1 MTARTRASVGHPI
14 IQKKIDAWRKEAKT
28 KVVHKSPSMI
38 KSFPLSPPGPCPLVL
53 HVHKRQIDF
62 LLKNVH
68 GRRNTQTQTQVPPP
82 PRSWVEGS

>member
-28 KVVHKSPSMI
+28 KVVHKSSGMI
-38 KSFPLSPPGPCPLVL
+38 KSFPLPPLGLSPLVL

-62 LLKNVH
+62 LL
-68 GRRNTQTQTQVPPP
+68 
-82 PRSWVEGS
+82 